1 MKKSI
6 VTCLVAA
13 SLMPMASWAAG
24 DTTTPQKTIQMT
36 MEGEARMTVPNDE
49 AIVVLSTQSQ
59 QKDVNAATD
68 DVLRRGD
75 TVMKALKALG
85 PNVVVETTGLITQP
99 VYTRA
104 KEGEVSEVGAWQAR
118 QTLRVTVRDVQL
130 VSKVLSAAGSDMT
143 YDGIQFRVSDRAQD
157 AQQDELIRRAVA
169 DAMRQ
174 AQVVTQSIG
183 RKASE
188 LEVTNIRVGS
198 VSDGGRRYYAAPMM
212 AAESASVRRA
222 APQVSAG
229 TAEMS
234 LSVTLQ
240 AELPR

>member
-13 SLMPMASWAAG
+13 SLMPMAAWAAG

-49 AIVVLSTQSQ
+49 AIVVLSAQRQ
-59 QKDVNAATD
+59 EKDVNAATD
-68 DVLRRGD
+68 DVVRCGD
-75 TVMKALKALG
+75 AVMKALKALG
-85 PNVVVETTGLITQP
+85 PNVVVETTGLSTQP

-212 AAESASVRRA
+212 AAESSGRRA
-222 APQVSAG
+222 VPQVSAG

>member
-13 SLMPMASWAAG
+13 SLMPMAAWAAG

-49 AIVVLSTQSQ
+49 AIVVLSAQRQ
-59 QKDVNAATD
+59 EKDVNAATD
-68 DVLRRGD
+68 DVVRCGD

-85 PNVVVETTGLITQP
+85 PNVVVETTGLSTQP

-104 KEGEVSEVGAWQAR
+104 KEGEVSEVGTWQAR

-212 AAESASVRRA
+212 AAESSVRRA
-222 APQVSAG
+222 VPQVSAG

>member
-1 MKKSI
+1 MKKQLM
-6 VTCLVAA
+6 TCLVAA
-13 SLMPMASWAAG
+13 AMMPLSCWAANE
-24 DTTTPQKTIQMT
+24 TEVAAKAIQMT

-49 AIVVLSTQSQ
+49 AIVVLTAQSQ

-68 DVLRRGD
+68 EVLRRGD
-75 TVMKALKALG
+75 VVTKALKALG
-85 PNVVVETTGLITQP
+85 SNVVVETTGLSTQP

-104 KEGEVSEVGAWQAR
+104 KEGEVSEIGAWQAR
-118 QTLRVTVRDVQL
+118 QTLRVTVRDVKL
-130 VSKVLSAAGSDMT
+130 VSKVLSAAGDDMT
-143 YDGIQFRVSDRAQD
+143 YDGIQFRVSDCAQN
-157 AQQDELIRRAVA
+157 AQQDALIRQAVS

-174 AQVVTQSIG
+174 AHVVAQSIG

-198 VSDGGRRYYAAPMM
+198 VSDGGRRYYAAPML
-212 AAESASVRRA
+212 ASESASTHRA
-222 APQVSAG
+222 VPQVSAG

-234 LSVTLQ
+234 LTVVLQ